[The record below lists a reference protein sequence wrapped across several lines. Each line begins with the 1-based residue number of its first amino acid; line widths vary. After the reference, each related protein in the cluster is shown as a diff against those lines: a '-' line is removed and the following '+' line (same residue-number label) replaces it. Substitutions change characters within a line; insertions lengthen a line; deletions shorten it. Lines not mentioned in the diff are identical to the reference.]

1 MSQYIYIYIYIG
13 FVFFVLDAILTILFT
28 LELMLNIFAHSNN
41 WFQPFYSKG
50 SNWFDAAIVSVSVC
64 NVII

>member
-1 MSQYIYIYIYIG
+1 
-13 FVFFVLDAILTILFT
+13 
-28 LELMLNIFAHSNN
+28 MLNIFAHSNN

>member
-1 MSQYIYIYIYIG
+1 
-13 FVFFVLDAILTILFT
+13 
-28 LELMLNIFAHSNN
+28 MLNIFAHSNN

-50 SNWFDAAIVSVSVC
+50 SNWFDAAIVAVSVC